1 METCYN
7 GVAIPPKAV
16 EACGGDYKSTDCI
29 LTPNAL
35 TYLSLPVNSSQS
47 EINAAI
53 QSSLM
58 AKDEL
63 ILEIDG
69 SETKVI
75 AGPNVVVT
83 GTGTVLDPY
92 VVEAIVPTITP
103 VYRALLTQNGLSS
116 PVSNVLEN
124 TVGDNL
130 LFSRISEGIYLVQ
143 QENITNPLLTNVV
156 LKQSNVAY
164 VKTDFEGSPV
174 FCFYINKINDYSF
187 SLTVEMNDI
196 PSDNLLGNMYMEF
209 EIYN

>member
-1 METCYN
+1 MENCYN
-7 GVAIPPKAV
+7 GISIPTPV
-16 EACGGDYKSTDCI
+16 TEPCNGEYKSTDCI
-29 LTPNAL
+29 LAPNAL
-35 TYLSLPVNSSQS
+35 TYLGLPASSSQS

-53 QSSLM
+53 QASLM
-58 AKDEL
+58 TKDEL

-75 AGPNVVVT
+75 AGPNVIVT

-92 VVEAIVPTITP
+92 IVEAIVPIITP
-103 VYRALLTQNGLSS
+103 VYRTLLTQNGLSS

-130 LFSRISEGIYLVQ
+130 LFSRTSEGIYLVQ

-164 VKTDFEGSPV
+164 VKIDFEGSPV

-187 SLTVEMNDI
+187 SLTVEMNDT
-196 PSDNLLGNMYMEF
+196 PSDSLLDNMYMEF